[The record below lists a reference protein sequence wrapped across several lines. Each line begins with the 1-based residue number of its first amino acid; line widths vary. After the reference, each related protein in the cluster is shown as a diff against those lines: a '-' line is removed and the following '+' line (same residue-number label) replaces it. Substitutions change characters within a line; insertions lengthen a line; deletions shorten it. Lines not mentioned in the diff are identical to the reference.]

1 MIGEERLSAWLQEN
15 KMQITGQETI
25 NNTDIIT
32 IDGVGKFLFIHPFN
46 GKVIDEDFG
55 LLLSD
60 EEYDLVEDKGVDY
73 ILFEFGGKFYYTP
86 LQQDK
91 NAYGEIIY
99 KPQFND
105 FKYLGKTSEPETIDF
120 VHLGV
125 HSEYE
130 ILNGSGDCSLWVKK
144 AVFLNMDALGI
155 CDRNTLSGTLAFQS
169 ACEGKNIKPIIGET
183 VTVAVNYV
191 PGNENPETF
200 ELKLYCLDYNGW
212 KNLLYI
218 NKLINVDYDGFVPV
232 EEVLSRGK
240 GLCCVIPKE
249 SEFNYV
255 KDDRKAIAKLV
266 ADYKK
271 AFTRVYYQIDTV
283 EYTAPQLF
291 KDHLRNID
299 TYLCR
304 YRGLVKPIL
313 INDSYYLDKEESGL
327 KAMLNKVAGRALPE
341 SENQY
346 FKSAADTLTAYEEW
360 VGDVE
365 PLWDVITEG
374 MINARKLADR
384 ADFKIPS
391 GLRKLPKFPTEN
403 ADKLFFSELEK
414 GITERLADKSPEEM
428 KQYMERLETECSVI
442 VPNGLS
448 DYFLILWDVQRW
460 CRKEKILTGPG
471 RGSVCGS
478 LVAYLL
484 YITDI
489 DPLKYNTLFERFL
502 NETRVSGERAK
513 SSDSLP
519 DIDCDFPAEYR
530 DKVKEYLKDKYGY
543 EYTCSVGTYTTMKL
557 KTCIKDFGKIKGL
570 SFDLTNRLTKDID
583 DQIDFTWG
591 DLIEYASKSKLLF
604 KFVQE
609 NPDIVHYTKY
619 ALMQPKS
626 RSIHPS
632 AVLILPNRTVDGT
645 DRHIDIWEWLP
656 VKKIDGILVSE
667 WEGKYVD
674 KAGFLKEDIL
684 GLSQLDK
691 FQSILNLIEQNCHKK
706 IDLNK
711 IPLDDVETF
720 KYFRRGWNEDV
731 FQFGTA
737 GLMNYC
743 RQVKPDSLDD
753 LIAMTALFRP
763 GPMEIGAHQTFAD
776 MKAGKKKPTY
786 DVGMEKITANTQG
799 LYAYQEQVMQAV
811 VVGGLS
817 LIESDNLRTAIKKKK
832 ADVLQSFESKFK
844 SGYEKLLA
852 ENGIKNPEEYAGK
865 VWEKL
870 MAFSGYGF
878 NKCIDGDETI
888 LRVENTIGS
897 YIPTIGEMYKI
908 RHMSPKEAEKAGHS
922 DLRKKYI
929 KSGYGMCFSLSSD
942 LRLKRN
948 RIVDIR
954 FVGERRCYKI
964 TTESG
969 KSINVTANHK
979 FPTSEGIKIVAQLK
993 VGDGLYCNAGYE
1005 KTDKDYSFGVGM
1017 SNNYPKRGECGF
1029 RTKEHSV
1036 TRDYDEYIAEHT
1048 GLPCEKCGREYSSD
1062 ARFEVHHI
1070 DQDRS
1075 NNTRSNLQWLCN
1087 SCHKKVHYEDG
1098 RVKMGQ
1104 KGLLTRI
1111 EKIRNIEFIGVKEV
1125 YDVEVSGDVSHT
1137 FLTTGGIVTSNSHA
1151 VAYSVIS
1158 YQSQWFK
1165 ANYPLE
1171 FWTTS
1176 LQFAKEA
1183 EVPYRLAEMKKTGVE
1198 IEVRPPDI
1206 NFSGKTFTCDPS
1218 EQRIFFS
1225 LEKIKR
1231 VGEVAVQNIIDTRDK
1246 GGQFFSLEEFCSRVP
1261 SKVNKTVVKA
1271 LIIAGAFD
1279 LVENLR
1285 NPRDRKQLLAKYLES
1300 RNEELPD
1307 EFRVGDS
1314 NSNAFWILQQR
1325 ALTGFGEVDYE
1336 SMIRDAIPNKRIAD
1350 LYVNDQEFLATKTDK
1365 EVTVAGKLIYYQ
1377 EKQVKTGTMCTLNI
1391 DCNNTI
1397 IPILLWSDC
1406 YSKLGE
1412 DVATLKGCIVA
1423 INGIVKKDKFKNEK
1437 KLYSCSKT
1445 KLYVIS
1451 DNKKIGNE

>member
-1 MIGEERLSAWLQEN
+1 M
-15 KMQITGQETI
+15 K
-25 NNTDIIT
+25 
-32 IDGVGKFLFIHPFN
+32 
-46 GKVIDEDFG
+46 
-55 LLLSD
+55 
-60 EEYDLVEDKGVDY
+60 
-73 ILFEFGGKFYYTP
+73 
-86 LQQDK
+86 
-91 NAYGEIIY
+91 
-99 KPQFND
+99 
-105 FKYLGKTSEPETIDF
+105 
-120 VHLGV
+120 
-125 HSEYE
+125 
-130 ILNGSGDCSLWVKK
+130 
-144 AVFLNMDALGI
+144 
-155 CDRNTLSGTLAFQS
+155 
-169 ACEGKNIKPIIGET
+169 
-183 VTVAVNYV
+183 
-191 PGNENPETF
+191 
-200 ELKLYCLDYNGW
+200 
-212 KNLLYI
+212 
-218 NKLINVDYDGFVPV
+218 
-232 EEVLSRGK
+232 VLSIK
-240 GLCCVIPKE
+240 
-249 SEFNYV
+249 
-255 KDDRKAIAKLV
+255 RKAIA
-266 ADYKK
+266 
-271 AFTRVYYQIDTV
+271 
-283 EYTAPQLF
+283 
-291 KDHLRNID
+291 
-299 TYLCR
+299 
-304 YRGLVKPIL
+304 RG
-313 INDSYYLDKEESGL
+313 DQ
-327 KAMLNKVAGRALPE
+327 M
-341 SENQY
+341 
-346 FKSAADTLTAYEEW
+346 
-360 VGDVE
+360 
-365 PLWDVITEG
+365 
-374 MINARKLADR
+374 
-384 ADFKIPS
+384 
-391 GLRKLPKFPTEN
+391 
-403 ADKLFFSELEK
+403 
-414 GITERLADKSPEEM
+414 
-428 KQYMERLETECSVI
+428 
-442 VPNGLS
+442 
-448 DYFLILWDVQRW
+448 
-460 CRKEKILTGPG
+460 
-471 RGSVCGS
+471 
-478 LVAYLL
+478 
-484 YITDI
+484 
-489 DPLKYNTLFERFL
+489 
-502 NETRVSGERAK
+502 
-513 SSDSLP
+513 P

-530 DKVKEYLKDKYGY
+530 DKVKEYLKEKYGY

-691 FQSILNLIEQNCHKK
+691 FQSILNLIDQNCHKK

-711 IPLDDVETF
+711 IPLDDAETF

-786 DVGMEKITANTQG
+786 DLGMEKITANTQG

-811 VVGGLS
+811 VIGGLS
-817 LIESDNLRTAIKKKK
+817 LIESDILRTAIKKKK
-832 ADVLQSFESKFK
+832 VDVLQGFESKFK
-844 SGYEKLLA
+844 TGYEKLLA
-852 ENGIKNPEEYAGK
+852 DNGVKNPEEYAGK

-878 NKCIDGDETI
+878 N
-888 LRVENTIGS
+888 L
-897 YIPTIGEMYKI
+897 
-908 RHMSPKEAEKAGHS
+908 
-922 DLRKKYI
+922 
-929 KSGYGMCFSLSSD
+929 
-942 LRLKRN
+942 
-948 RIVDIR
+948 
-954 FVGERRCYKI
+954 
-964 TTESG
+964 
-969 KSINVTANHK
+969 
-979 FPTSEGIKIVAQLK
+979 
-993 VGDGLYCNAGYE
+993 
-1005 KTDKDYSFGVGM
+1005 
-1017 SNNYPKRGECGF
+1017 
-1029 RTKEHSV
+1029 
-1036 TRDYDEYIAEHT
+1036 
-1048 GLPCEKCGREYSSD
+1048 
-1062 ARFEVHHI
+1062 
-1070 DQDRS
+1070 
-1075 NNTRSNLQWLCN
+1075 
-1087 SCHKKVHYEDG
+1087 
-1098 RVKMGQ
+1098 
-1104 KGLLTRI
+1104 
-1111 EKIRNIEFIGVKEV
+1111 
-1125 YDVEVSGDVSHT
+1125 
-1137 FLTTGGIVTSNSHA
+1137 SHA

-1307 EFRVGDS
+1307 EFKVGDS

-1336 SMIRDAIPNKRIAD
+1336 SMIRDAIPNKRTAD

-1412 DVATLKGCIVA
+1412 DIATLKGCIVA

-1451 DNKKIGNE
+1451 DNKKIRNE